1 MDKLIKK
8 YKKILDYL
16 LVWFLIIVVSFLF
29 SYYVTIRSES
39 LYLVYTTKKLNSGII
54 PVVILFLILL
64 FLTIT
69 MIILT
74 IKNMYNILFP
84 KGNML
89 NTLTMKSERTFLIN
103 MFKEAK
109 EVFEDERK

>member
-1 MDKLIKK
+1 MDRLIKK
-8 YKKILDYL
+8 HKNLLDYL
-16 LVWFLIIVVSFLF
+16 LVWLLIIIVSFLF
-29 SYYVTIRSES
+29 SYYVTIRSEA

-54 PVVILFLILL
+54 PVVILFIILVI
-64 FLTIT
+64 LTIT

-103 MFKEAK
+103 IFKEAK